1 MVENVWNKLSNNF
14 QCTNH
19 QSLFTTHRY
28 MSRRKRLSR
37 EPVTITIESLSHE
50 GRGIGHI
57 DGKTVFVDEALPGES
72 VNCRYTRRRSRFSE
86 AKIID
91 ILQASPDRIEPK
103 CEFYNVCGGCSFQHV
118 GPDYQVTHKQSAM
131 LDQMQR
137 ISGLKPDEIIT
148 PVTGPVWGYRRR
160 ARLGVKYVEK
170 KQKLLVGFREKKSPF
185 IADISHCE
193 VLHPRVRNMLV
204 DLQDLI
210 GHLSV
215 YRQLPQIEVAVA
227 DNAIALVFRHIA
239 DLSNDDRAALER
251 FEQDH
256 EIIIYLQPGGL
267 DSVRPLTPGRA
278 VPLYYRLP
286 LHDLKFEF
294 LPTDFIQ
301 VNVDINRQM
310 VDLALSLLQLEM
322 TDHVLDLF
330 CGLGN
335 FSLPL
340 AKRSGRV
347 TAIEG
352 DSGLVERA
360 GHNAA
365 LNRIDNAE
373 FHVADLADSDIQG
386 SFMHN
391 NYQRVLLDPPRTGAD
406 VILRQLSLQSV
417 KRLVYISCNPATLA
431 RDAGILVRDHGF
443 RLQQAGVMDMF
454 PHTSH
459 VESIAL
465 FTRC

>member
-1 MVENVWNKLSNNF
+1 
-14 QCTNH
+14 
-19 QSLFTTHRY
+19 

-57 DGKTVFVDEALPGES
+57 DGKTVFVDEALPGET
-72 VNCRYTRRRSRFSE
+72 VRCRYTRRRSRFSE
-86 AKIID
+86 AKIVD
-91 ILQASPDRIEPK
+91 ILQPSPDRIDPK
-103 CEFYNVCGGCSFQHV
+103 CEFYNVCGGCSFQHA
-118 GPDYQVTHKQSAM
+118 GSDYQVAHKQSAM
-131 LDQMQR
+131 LDQLQR
-137 ISGLKPDEIIT
+137 ISGLQPDEIIA
-148 PVTGPVWGYRRR
+148 PVIGPVWGYRRR

-193 VLHPRVRNMLV
+193 VLHPRVSDMLV
-204 DLQDLI
+204 DVQDLI
-210 GHLSV
+210 SHLSV

-239 DLSNDDRAALER
+239 DLSNDDQAALER

-278 VPLYYRLP
+278 VTLYYRLP
-286 LHDLKFEF
+286 RYDLQFEF

-310 VDLALSLLQLEM
+310 VDLALSLLQPEI
-322 TDHVLDLF
+322 TDRVLDLF

-340 AKRSGRV
+340 AKHSDHV
-347 TAIEG
+347 TAVEG
-352 DSGLVERA
+352 DAELVARA
-360 GHNAA
+360 RHNAA
-365 LNRIDNAE
+365 LNRIDNVE
-373 FHVADLADSDIQG
+373 FHVANLVDSGIQG
-386 SFMHN
+386 DFIHD
-391 NYQRVLLDPPRTGAD
+391 NYHKALLDPPRTGAD
-406 VILRQLSLQSV
+406 VILGQLSLQPI
-417 KRLVYISCNPATLA
+417 KRLVYVSCNPATLA